1 MNMIKRIVRKLFSEY
16 RWLKNYKWGNLWNYK
31 HGFLPATISVCK
43 INKDNYAEFL
53 NDRDY
58 FAGHPWNGAYSGII
72 DNKLFL
78 PMLLKAYPEY
88 VPKYYYFKDE
98 SGFLPLFNTRGEG
111 RDTVEV
117 FLGLLSKEG
126 KLCLKHT
133 HSSVGQGFMLVEKI
147 GNNYRL
153 NGKIIELSRLTQIVN
168 ELDEYII
175 CECVEGHEYSTKICP
190 TSLNTIRFLCAWDY
204 DKKEFFL
211 ARCFHR
217 FGCNG
222 NVVDNVGSGNGLLV
236 FVDPE
241 TGKMK
246 SNGAIN
252 INNSGDRF
260 IENIVHPDNNILLTG
275 LEIPN
280 FKEIK
285 EKVLEICDSISFL
298 RWVGLDVAVTKDGF
312 KIIEINSLSSLVD
325 QECEGYLK
333 DERLR
338 RLFKK

>member
-1 MNMIKRIVRKLFSEY
+1 MLKKVIRKALTEY
-16 RWLKNYKWGNLWNYK
+16 RWIRKYKWETIWNYL
-31 HGFLPATISVCK
+31 HGFLPATVSVCK
-43 INKDNYAEFL
+43 IDKENYNDFL

-58 FAGHPWNGAYSGII
+58 LSGHPWNGAYSSII
-72 DNKLFL
+72 DNKLYL
-78 PMLLKAYPEY
+78 PMLLKAYPE
-88 VPKYYYFKDE
+88 VIPAYYYFKDD
-98 SGFLPLFNTRGEG
+98 SGFLSLSDYQGGRNTI
-111 RDTVEV
+111 DD
-117 FLGLLSKEG
+117 FFILLIEKG

-133 HSSVGQGFMLVEKI
+133 YSSVGKGFMLVECQ
-147 GNNYRL
+147 NDRYFL
-153 NGKIIELSRLTQIVN
+153 NRKEIEKNDLANKVN
-168 ELDEYII
+168 ALNEYIVT
-175 CECVEGHEYSTKICP
+175 ECIKGHEYSSKICS

-241 TGKMK
+241 TGIMK

-260 IENIVHPDNNILLTG
+260 IENVIHPDNNIKLTG
-275 LEIPN
+275 LQIPN
-280 FKEIK
+280 FFEIK
-285 EKVLEICDSISFL
+285 QKVLEICNSISFL
-298 RWVGLDVAVTKDGF
+298 RWVGFDVAVTDDGF
-312 KIIEINSLSSLVD
+312 KIIEANSLSSLVD

-333 DERLR
+333 DKRLR